1 MSAAVERASMQ
12 FEPGDVIVAF
22 VVLAADLVGT
32 VVPAYLGFEAERL
45 AFADLAAGEFAV
57 GAWLLVMGGV
67 ALFFGLELVGR
78 RRLLPRLVGLAS
90 RN

>member
-1 MSAAVERASMQ
+1 MRIDAL
-12 FEPGDVIVAF
+12 G
-22 VVLAADLVGT
+22 VLAAFVATTVDVLGT
-32 VVPAYLGFEAERL
+32 VGLTYLGFEAERL

-57 GAWLLVMGGV
+57 GLWLLVMGGV

-78 RRLLPRLVGLAS
+78 RRLLPRLVRIAS